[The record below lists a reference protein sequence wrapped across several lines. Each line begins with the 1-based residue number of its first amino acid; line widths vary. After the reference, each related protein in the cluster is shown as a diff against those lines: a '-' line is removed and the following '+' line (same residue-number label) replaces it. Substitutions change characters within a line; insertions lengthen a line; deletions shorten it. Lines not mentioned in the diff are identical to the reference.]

1 VPHACP
7 LITSAGCCMSILSMG
22 FLGGWTWIAD
32 GESFIAIRSC
42 EDVDDNSADNVALV
56 LVPSVDP

>member
-1 VPHACP
+1 
-7 LITSAGCCMSILSMG
+7 MSILSMG
-22 FLGGWTWIAD
+22 FLGGWTWIVD

-56 LVPSVDP
+56 LVPLVDP